1 MQVTDQVHYTPFS
14 SEQGDWI
21 QIQICPSRVALCKG
35 RLGLG
40 DPQSGPGE
48 AHSGRWQQ
56 GAILVMLKS
65 RGKSSGISKHG
76 ACVTNTMQAHLSGK
90 KKEKKR
96 M

>member
-1 MQVTDQVHYTPFS
+1 
-14 SEQGDWI
+14 
-21 QIQICPSRVALCKG
+21 
-35 RLGLG
+35 
-40 DPQSGPGE
+40 
-48 AHSGRWQQ
+48 
-56 GAILVMLKS
+56 MLKS